1 MMRFA
6 TVLILLACAG
16 FAAAEFIG
24 FSHELEGPV
33 MNGFSSVEDP
43 QLRFFDSNGEDLFIV
58 DGDRLDFGVGL
69 LVGTDYDDSHLVIR
83 SDKLLKSMQMDLGN
97 DDPNYMQGGE
107 TATLNGYLGDELVA
121 TSTIVLNGNDATD
134 QSIAIFHE
142 AGFDRLTL
150 RYNVEP
156 SLGLMEFVD
165 NLSYEPV
172 PEPGT
177 LAALGLG
184 GALLARRRNA
194 SKASSR
200 KEIPV

>member
-16 FAAAEFIG
+16 FAAAGFIG
-24 FSHELEGPV
+24 FDEEPEGPR
-33 MNGFSSVEDP
+33 MNGFSSLEDP
-43 QLRFFDSNGEDLFIV
+43 QLRFEDSSGDELFIV
-58 DGDRLDFGVGL
+58 EGDRIDYGVGL
-69 LVGTDYDDSHLVIR
+69 LVGTDNDDSHLIIH

-107 TATLNGYLGDELVA
+107 TATLTGYLGDEFVVQ
-121 TSTIVLNGNDATD
+121 STIVLNGNDATD
-134 QSIAIFHE
+134 QSIMIFHE

-150 RYNVEP
+150 RYNVDP
-156 SLGLMEFVD
+156 SFGLMEFVD

-184 GALLARRRNA
+184 GALLARRRRTSNA
-194 SKASSR
+194 S
-200 KEIPV
+200 